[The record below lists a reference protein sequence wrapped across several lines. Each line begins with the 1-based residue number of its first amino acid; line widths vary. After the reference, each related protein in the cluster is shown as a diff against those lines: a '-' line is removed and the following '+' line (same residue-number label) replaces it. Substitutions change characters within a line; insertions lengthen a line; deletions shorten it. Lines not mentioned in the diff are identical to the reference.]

1 MTWFILSVVGIVAK
15 NTPSDKV
22 TKYSYSDYTKYSDY
36 LARIIYDDFMSKD
49 FAIFLCIFYFL
60 DALQKRES

>member
-22 TKYSYSDYTKYSDY
+22 TKYAYSDYTKYSDY
-36 LARIIYDDFMSKD
+36 LARIIYDDFMSED
-49 FAIFLCIFYFL
+49 FARFLHLLF
-60 DALQKRES
+60 S